1 MRFVM
6 VIFQILKYLSVYD
19 DLPITITDE
28 ARVRAQIKRMIDMRV
43 NPIEGFTSGYD
54 YEKNDW
60 KVNLEKKK

>member
-1 MRFVM
+1 MRFVI

-43 NPIEGFTSGYD
+43 NPIEGFTSTYD

-60 KVNLEKKK
+60 KYNLEKKK